1 MECKKFKMCSTI
13 IKSENNA
20 FISSSK
26 NSYET
31 LIFSGG
37 NDKKNNYMGNW
48 RSREVFSKIILIDN
62 KKRIIT
68 ILYIEKLNYF
78 CSGRDDKII

>member
-31 LIFSGG
+31 LIFSGKKK
-37 NDKKNNYMGNW
+37 KKNN
-48 RSREVFSKIILIDN
+48 
-62 KKRIIT
+62 
-68 ILYIEKLNYF
+68 
-78 CSGRDDKII
+78 

>member
-37 NDKKNNYMGNW
+37 NDKKNN
-48 RSREVFSKIILIDN
+48 
-62 KKRIIT
+62 
-68 ILYIEKLNYF
+68 
-78 CSGRDDKII
+78 